1 MSTVIHR
8 TVHGLVDAQDVG
20 QREMRSALRISLV
33 HIDRLQMSVVA
44 VSLLEDGRSAIVFI
58 GELGEHM
65 LTLQAFKI
73 ESVGSCWEGAHACTL
88 QLSTRIVR
96 V

>member
-8 TVHGLVDAQDVG
+8 VVHGLVDVQDVG
-20 QREMRSALRISLV
+20 QIEMRKALA

-44 VSLLEDGRSAIVFI
+44 VSLLEDGRSAIVFM

-88 QLSTRIVR
+88 QLSKRIVR